1 MTLTHIP
8 VQTQCPVTWPLRR
21 TSHLALLSASHLAL
35 LGTLTLASC
44 SDEPAPSPSPSP
56 VVDTPTASPG
66 PAGTLL
72 NILAPHAGE
81 WRAGSTTSL
90 YFEYSETLNPQAL
103 EVWLDETRLESALS
117 CDAELLR
124 CRLPQVPVSPGN
136 HTFRVVAV
144 TASGE
149 RVQARQTF
157 EQHAGALVR
166 ETREPYEL
174 IDGPEARA
182 QLGDYRLYNGQL
194 QVLISKLGRY
204 FDYIHTY
211 GGHPI
216 DADLQREPWEN
227 ERDGFGIVAPAINIE
242 SSDHPQSLEVIN
254 DGRDGKAAILEV
266 RGPDELL
273 VALNPST
280 MAPLLIPPSISEG
293 PLGTYVPASA
303 DDTDLPLEVTTRYI
317 LEPDKPYVTIES
329 TLQNTGSSEVRFYLG
344 DYLNATG
351 EVDYF
356 SPGFGFRANI
366 YFRHEGD
373 FFAFTGFGLN
383 QGVTYGLI
391 PETPRSTSVSLPGT
405 FITFAGQDAQAVFFQ
420 ASAPDYVLKAG
431 ASLLYRRFLAV
442 GSHVADVSSA
452 RCDAL
457 KLSCGEVRGKV
468 LQNGQPVA
476 GANVTLWRPST
487 PTELYTNRTEQIIT
501 HWRTLADGTY
511 QGRVEPGTYRL
522 SAELPHA
529 AYPTRTGTPP
539 EKEVTVVAQESST
552 VSEFSFEDPGI
563 VRVRVRDAQGQPLT
577 ARITLAGFDPST
589 DPLVKPVTFPGYDST
604 GAYFSDPYADELP
617 HGISRVALT
626 PPDGDSGEL
635 AIEPGSYWLVVSH
648 GPWFSAWSQKITVPP
663 APEKLE
669 LDVQLAQVIERAGFV
684 SGDFHVHGIDSF
696 DARITRTWRMRGMA
710 AEQVDVFASTDHNS
724 RIDFGPALAAEGLSD
739 QVIGLVGEEITTF
752 DLGHFN
758 AFPLPLTTAANGG
771 SIDWAGPFE
780 PGKSHPSQGRYDLS
794 PSDFFQK
801 VMEEA
806 GDQILMVNHPNTRT
820 LGYFSLIGLN
830 TGEPEAPRA
839 YVPNCL
845 FRQAP
850 GVELWSDAFTALELW
865 RIYEDEPTLLA
876 AENLGD
882 FFNLLNRGIVRTSL
896 SNSDTHSSI
905 YMPVGGPRNLIAVSE
920 DLPFTAEA
928 YGPEV
933 ARRIREGRVINT
945 NAPLID
951 LRITALST
959 GEQAGHRV
967 GLPTQVKALDG
978 QVKVQVQLQSAAWAP
993 FDEIQL
999 YVNHAPTPT
1008 FDDKDDAPGR
1018 TYPFSNCEGSEVTMT
1033 DVPRFD
1039 VQPLES
1045 LRFLAGRDFEVQ
1057 TVVDD
1062 PTIPGAAH
1070 LEAGLEVPLTLTE
1083 DSWVLVLVKGT
1094 PGISAPLFPMQPSGL
1109 DEDLNTSVDD
1119 LMDGNLDEG
1128 GVMAQAFTNPL
1139 FVDVDG
1145 NGRYDAPGLKLT
1157 SPARVRVRTLRRE
1170 Q

>member
-1 MTLTHIP
+1 MKLRPPLVQARPWRVPPTLSL
-8 VQTQCPVTWPLRR
+8 PLL
-21 TSHLALLSASHLAL
+21 TAWAALSPL
-35 LGTLTLASC
+35 SC
-44 SDEPAPSPSPSP
+44 SDEPPASPDPTP
-56 VVDTPTASPG
+56 LEETPTATAG
-66 PAGTLL
+66 PAGELL
-72 NILAPHAGE
+72 RILAPQPNE
-81 WRAGSTTSL
+81 WRAGGTTSL
-90 YFEYSETLNPQAL
+90 YFEHDPSLDPRTF
-103 EVWLDETRLESALS
+103 EVWLDDQKLDQPLS
-117 CDAELLR
+117 CDEQSRR
-124 CRLPQVPVSPGN
+124 CRLSKLAVSTGS
-136 HTFRVVAV
+136 HLFRVVAV
-144 TASGE
+144 SPSGE
-149 RVQARQTF
+149 HIQTRQPF
-157 EQHAGALVR
+157 EQYAGALVR
-166 ETREPYEL
+166 ETSEPYEL

-182 QLGDYRLYNGQL
+182 QLGDYRIYNGRI

-216 DADLQREPWEN
+216 DADLTREPWEQ

-242 SSDHPQSLEVIN
+242 SSDNPQSLRIIQ

-266 RGPDELL
+266 EGPDDLL

-303 DDTDLPLEVTTRYI
+303 DDSDLPLEVKTRYI
-317 LEPDKPYVTIES
+317 LEPDKPYLTIES
-329 TLQNTGSSEVRFYLG
+329 TLKNTGNGKISFYLG

-373 FFAFTGFGLN
+373 FFAFAGFGLN

-420 ASAPDYVLKAG
+420 ASEPGYTLNSG
-431 ASLLYRRFLAV
+431 ASLTHRRYFAV
-442 GSHVADVSSA
+442 GQHVADISAA
-452 RCDAL
+452 RCEAL
-457 KLSCGEVRGKV
+457 SLSCGEVSGRV

-487 PTELYTNRTEQIIT
+487 PAELYTNRTEQIIT
-501 HWRTLADGTY
+501 HWRTLEDGTY
-511 QGRVEPGTYRL
+511 RAQVEPGTYRI
-522 SAELPHA
+522 SVEIPHT
-529 AYPTRTGTPP
+529 AYPTRNSTPP
-539 EKEVTVVAQESST
+539 EKEVTVKAQSSST
-552 VSEFSFEDPGI
+552 VSDFTFDDPGI
-563 VRVRVRDAQGQPLT
+563 VRVRVRDAQGQPLS
-577 ARITLAGFDPST
+577 ARVTLAGFDPST

-617 HGISRVALT
+617 YGLTRVALT
-626 PPDGDSGEL
+626 PPDGDTGEL
-635 AIEPGSYWLVVSH
+635 KIEPGTYWLVVSH
-648 GPWFSAWSQKITVPP
+648 GPWYSVWSEQLTVPA
-663 APEKLE
+663 APQKVEVEARLT
-669 LDVQLAQVIERAGFV
+669 QVIDHTGFV

-696 DARITRTWRMRGMA
+696 DARIPRTWRLRGMA
-710 AEQVDVFASTDHNS
+710 AEQVEVFASTDHNS
-724 RIDFGPALAAEGLSD
+724 RIDFSPELQALGLSD

-758 AFPLPLTTAANGG
+758 AFPLPLTGEANGG
-771 SIDWAGPFE
+771 SLDWAGSFE
-780 PGKSHPSQGRYDLS
+780 PGQSHPSQGRYDLS

-801 VMEEA
+801 VMAEP

-830 TGEPEAPRA
+830 TAEPDAPRA
-839 YVPNCL
+839 YVPTCL

-850 GVELWSDAFTALELW
+850 GVELWNDGFTALELW
-865 RIYEDEPTLLA
+865 RIYEDDPTLLA

-896 SNSDTHSSI
+896 SNSDTHSSM

-920 DLPFTAEA
+920 GLPFTAEA

-933 ARRIREGRVINT
+933 ARRIREGRVINS
-945 NAPLID
+945 NGPLLD
-951 LRITALST
+951 VRITALST

-967 GLPTQVKALDG
+967 ALPTQVTASDG
-978 QVKVQVQLQSAAWAP
+978 LVRLELGVVSAAWAP
-993 FDEIQL
+993 FDEVQVF
-999 YVNHAPTPT
+999 VNHAPTPV

-1018 TYPFSNCEGSEVTMT
+1018 TYPFSNCEGSEITMT

-1039 VQPLES
+1039 VQPLS
-1045 LRFLAGRDFEVQ
+1045 QLRFLAGRDFEVQ

-1062 PTIPGAAH
+1062 PELPGAAH
-1070 LEAGLEVPLTLTE
+1070 LEARLEVPLTLTE
-1083 DSWVLVLVKGT
+1083 DAWVIVLVKGT
-1094 PGISAPLFPMQPSGL
+1094 PGISSPLFPIQPSGL
-1109 DEDLNTSVDD
+1109 DEESNTTVED
-1119 LMDGNLDEG
+1119 LMDGNVDQG

-1157 SPARVRVRTLRRE
+1157 SPARVRVRTLRRGPLN
-1170 Q
+1170 